1 MLDNPHRGCA
11 MRTLLC
17 DYFDGRLSR
26 RGFFERLL
34 ATGLTAS
41 AAQTVVE
48 AAERGGIE
56 SVAPE
61 TANGYPVTGTGGDL
75 LTEQVKA
82 AGTKYI
88 FANPGSLETAFYDAL
103 TDRPELEMIMG
114 LHEGVVI
121 SMADGYHKVSGQP
134 AFVNVHAVA
143 GTGQMGGQMFNV
155 HRDGSALFVSAGM
168 NDTTAF
174 SDDLH
179 LAPSAGFNQID
190 INQQFTK
197 LSWEVRKG
205 ASAAI
210 AVRRAFKLAAT
221 APGGPVYVAFSRESF
236 AEKVTGE
243 VWPRE
248 SFMIEAR
255 PRPASD
261 QLEKLARLL
270 IEAERPVIVFGD
282 EVWKTGAQ
290 ARALELTE
298 LLAVAAATGQQAFG
312 NFPPHHPQY
321 IGGLGDPSRPYPFG
335 THDLLVQF
343 GARDPG
349 GMTIPSKIRSVSRYV
364 AVGMD
369 TEMLG
374 RTQPLDLAI
383 VADVRQTL
391 AELIEAVQSLA
402 TKERL
407 EKIRRSRF
415 ETIAGGVRERRA
427 KREGEAR
434 QNFANPVIHPDRL
447 DYELD
452 QAIDPHAIV
461 AMENLTGKDAFM
473 RFGYREH
480 EKMRLRSNGTSL
492 GWGVGAAI
500 GAQLAAPDRQVVLCI
515 GDGSVMYSASGFWT
529 MARYEVPV
537 LTIVWNNRNYQTVR
551 HAFAEYKGRMADTG
565 HYHGMHLGDPDIDFV
580 GLAASQG
587 VSGQRVTSPGD
598 LQSALHKGVQTTK
611 SGKPYLIEVVISNYG
626 GGAES
631 TWYQRISVAAQ
642 RKSTA

>member
-1 MLDNPHRGCA
+1 
-11 MRTLLC
+11 MRAILES
-17 DYFDGRLSR
+17 YYDGRLSR
-26 RGFFERLL
+26 RGFFERLV
-34 ATGLTAS
+34 ATGLTTAS
-41 AAQTVVE
+41 AWAMVE
-48 AAERGGIE
+48 AAERGTTEGAGSGE
-56 SVAPE
+56 SA
-61 TANGYPVTGTGGDL
+61 GYSLSGTGGDL
-75 LTEQVKA
+75 ITEQVKA
-82 AGTKYI
+82 AGTRYI

-121 SMADGYHKVSGQP
+121 SMADGYHKVSGQT

-155 HRDGSALFVSAGM
+155 HRDGSALFVTAGM

-197 LSWEVRKG
+197 LSWEVHQG

-210 AVRRAFKLAAT
+210 AVRRAFKLAGT
-221 APGGPVYVAFSRESF
+221 APGGPVYVAFAREAL

-243 VWPRE
+243 IWPRDT
-248 SFMIEAR
+248 FMIDAR
-255 PRPASD
+255 PRPAAD
-261 QLEKLARLL
+261 QLEKLARFL
-270 IEAERPVIVFGD
+270 IEAERPAIVFGD
-282 EVWKTGAQ
+282 EIWKTGAQ
-290 ARALELTE
+290 ARAVELTE
-298 LLAVAAATGQQAFG
+298 LLGVAAATGQQAFG
-312 NFPPHHPQY
+312 NFPVHHPQY
-321 IGGLGDPSRPYPFG
+321 IGGLGDAARPFPFG
-335 THDLLVQF
+335 GHDLIVQC

-349 GMTIPSKIRSVSRYV
+349 GMSIPDKIRSVPRYAV
-364 AVGMD
+364 VGMN

-374 RTQPLDLAI
+374 RTQPFDLAV
-383 VADVRQTL
+383 VADVHQTL
-391 AELIEAVQSLA
+391 GELIDAVRSLA

-407 EKIRRSRF
+407 DTIRRNRLDVITAAVS
-415 ETIAGGVRERRA
+415 A
-427 KREGEAR
+427 KRAEREAAAR
-434 QNFANPVIHPDRL
+434 QTFNQAVIHPSRL

-452 QAIDPHAIV
+452 KAIDAHAIV
-461 AMENLTGKDAFM
+461 AMENLTGKDEFM
-473 RFGYREH
+473 RFGYREN

-500 GAQLAAPDRQVVLCI
+500 GAQLAAPDRPVVLCI

-529 MARYEVPV
+529 MVRYEVPV

-551 HAFAEYKGRMADTG
+551 QAFAEYKGRMAATG
-565 HYHGMHLGDPDIDFV
+565 HYHGMHLGNPDIDFV
-580 GLAASQG
+580 GLAGSQG
-587 VSGQRVTSPGD
+587 VKGERVTGASD
-598 LQSALHKGVQTTK
+598 LAGALQRGVQATRE
-611 SGKPYLIEVVISNYG
+611 GRPYLVEVVISNYG

-631 TWYQRISVAAQ
+631 TWYPRISAAAA